1 MRGLVAKGEDYRGGV
16 IFVFIGWLS
25 QRVAACLGCATGGGG
40 KGGGKLRMWRG
51 ADKQPA
57 GG

>member
-1 MRGLVAKGEDYRGGV
+1 MGCVVAKGEDYRVGV

-40 KGGGKLRMWRG
+40 KGGGS
-51 ADKQPA
+51 
-57 GG
+57 